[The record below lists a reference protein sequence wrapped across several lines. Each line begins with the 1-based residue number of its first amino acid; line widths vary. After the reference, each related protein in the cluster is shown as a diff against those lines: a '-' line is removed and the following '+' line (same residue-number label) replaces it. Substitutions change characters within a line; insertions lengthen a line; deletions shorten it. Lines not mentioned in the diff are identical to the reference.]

1 MKNVKN
7 SFPSLV
13 AFSDYLDNT
22 VDVMEVDS
30 LLDLMNLN
38 KKATEEI
45 ENTIMLLQN
54 CEKHTQIIEDLEKLK
69 KYVEDTRELLKDLL
83 SSLS

>member
-1 MKNVKN
+1 MKNVEK

-38 KKATEEI
+38 KKS
-45 ENTIMLLQN
+45 NGG
-54 CEKHTQIIEDLEKLK
+54 DR
-69 KYVEDTRELLKDLL
+69 KYNNASPRL
-83 SSLS
+83 

>member
-22 VDVMEVDS
+22 VDVMEADS

-45 ENTIMLLQN
+45 ENTIMLLRD